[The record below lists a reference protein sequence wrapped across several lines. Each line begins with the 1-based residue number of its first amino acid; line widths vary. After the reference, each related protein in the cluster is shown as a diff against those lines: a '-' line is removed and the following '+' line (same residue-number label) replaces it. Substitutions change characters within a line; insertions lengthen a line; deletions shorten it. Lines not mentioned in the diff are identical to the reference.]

1 MTEKSFSERVKL
13 LTSRHTEFF
22 FRQLNSSDF
31 FLVKPLLSRKFC
43 QKSVREN
50 FYNFH
55 SVVWDLAQKSFDFP
69 KKVRFQNERE
79 KED

>member
-1 MTEKSFSERVKL
+1 MTEKIRRV
-13 LTSRHTEFF
+13 LT
-22 FRQLNSSDF
+22 
-31 FLVKPLLSRKFC
+31 VWI
-43 QKSVREN
+43 EN

-79 KED
+79 EED